1 MIASTDAWEAAMAKD
16 WQEILDALLYRSQAE
31 GWQEMVFILG
41 MAMVL
46 AREGQS
52 SQKRASKTGLSKT

>member
-1 MIASTDAWEAAMAKD
+1 MAKD